1 MPNLVVIAG
10 PNGAGKSTT
19 APEILRT
26 VGVNEFV
33 NADVIASNLAPGSPE
48 SVAIDAGR
56 IALRRMRA
64 LADAGQ
70 DFAFETTLS
79 GRSFASWFRTLRKER
94 GYKIHLFFIWLP
106 TAEQSIERVAR
117 RFRMGGHSIPP
128 DVIRRRHTLGLRNF
142 FELFAPIA
150 DYWALY
156 ENSSRLKRV
165 AEKPIGELPRVYDH
179 AVWEAM
185 VKSTEVRE
193 DEATYGRGAGE
204 PEIMGVP
211 TARITEA
218 MQRAVE
224 GAWLRHKT
232 LGHPIVILRGGKMVE
247 VPPGEIEITT

>member
-19 APEILRT
+19 APEILRA
-26 VGVNEFV
+26 VGVDEFV
-33 NADVIASNLAPGSPE
+33 NADVIASTLAPDSPDE
-48 SVAIDAGR
+48 VAFVAGR
-56 IALRRMRA
+56 AALGRMRE

-70 DFAFETTLS
+70 DFAIETTLS
-79 GRSFASWFRTLRKER
+79 GRSYASWFRLLQTVHK
-94 GYKIHLFFIWLP
+94 YKVHIFFIWLP

-117 RFRMGGHSIPP
+117 RFKMGGHSIPP
-128 DVIRRRHTLGLRNF
+128 DVIRRRHALGLRNF

-165 AEKPIGELPRVYDH
+165 AEKPIGGLPRVYDR

-193 DEATYGRGAGE
+193 EEAAYGRGTGE

-218 MQRAVE
+218 MQHAVE
-224 GAWLRHKT
+224 GDWLRHKT
-232 LGHPIVILRGGKMVE
+232 LGHPIVILRDGKVVE
-247 VPPGEIEITT
+247 VPPEEISL